1 MSANTNTKLFNKNFI
16 LLTQGQFVSE
26 MGTQIGG
33 IAIALYLKHQT
44 GSASL
49 TTLVMMFFSL
59 TYALF
64 TPFGGTFA
72 DRYSRKHILVFTDL
86 IAGLVTLFIA
96 VVLVLDLPLPYVV
109 VFLFAAQFVYGT
121 AMGFFYPTINAMI
134 PDIMSKKHLSK
145 ANSIKSGSYQL
156 AYLMGQSVGAWLF
169 NLFGAVAVF
178 VINGATYL
186 FSSASESFINLKHKP
201 SVTKEKAEPI
211 NKKPLDQFFSE
222 VKAGFSY
229 LIHEKGT
236 RNIIILLS
244 VSYFFLGPFLGLLV
258 FFVEDIMMVDAK
270 WYGFILGAFGGG
282 AAIGFVLVSTVPF
295 SPKGRSLF
303 ILISFLIFSFC
314 CGFFGLVKS
323 PVLALVLYVLAGMVI
338 GFIYIAFETAIQ
350 NIVPEELRGRVFG
363 SLGITINGLLP
374 VGIGLSGVVADIFN
388 QNIPM
393 IFAVCGAC
401 VFITT
406 ILLLPRKE
414 SLKLFQYK
422 LND

>member
-1 MSANTNTKLFNKNFI
+1 MSSNTNTKLFNKNFI

-86 IAGLVTLFIA
+86 VAGLVTLFIA
-96 VVLVLDLPLPYVV
+96 VILILDLPLPYVV

-156 AYLMGQSVGAWLF
+156 AYLMGQSIGAWIF

-178 VINGATYL
+178 VINGVTYL
-186 FSSASESFINLKHKP
+186 FSSISESFINLKYKTVP
-201 SVTKEKAEPI
+201 DKTAPDNE
-211 NKKPLDQFFSE
+211 NPLKQFFTE

-236 RNIIILLS
+236 RNIILLLS

-258 FFVEDIMMVDAK
+258 FFVEDIMLVDAK

-282 AAIGFVLVSTVPF
+282 AALGFVLVSTIPF
-295 SPKGRSLF
+295 SPRGRSQF

-314 CGFFGLVKS
+314 CGFFGLVNN

-350 NIVPEELRGRVFG
+350 NKVPEELRGRVFG
-363 SLGITINGLLP
+363 TLGITINGLLP
-374 VGIGLSGVVADIFN
+374 VGIGLSGVAADLFN
-388 QNIPM
+388 QNITM

-406 ILLLPRKE
+406 IVLLPRKE
-414 SLKLFQYK
+414 SLQLFQYK